1 MCEYYILYKFKL
13 SIAMQRF
20 LRYHKCTCKY
30 KTVQRACY
38 PGYITHTC
46 IYSICLRLS
55 SQVILQI
62 FTSKKDQYW
71 LSKEKNVKRHNFK
84 HIIHVFFNCN
94 FFFLHFSRSLF
105 LPHAWLRQHTR
116 NPSGLFQTPL
126 PSDRKGKYFCSHFSF
141 FLHLHSSIKLFCC
154 TVLKVYS

>member
-13 SIAMQRF
+13 SIAMQGF

-30 KTVQRACY
+30 KNHTMRLLPRIHNTY
-38 PGYITHTC
+38 MYILHMFET
-46 IYSICLRLS
+46 IS
-55 SQVILQI
+55 SQVILHV
-62 FTSKKDQYW
+62 FTSRKKTNTDYQ
-71 LSKEKNVKRHNFK
+71 KKIMGKDTEFK
-84 HIIHVFFNCN
+84 HIIYVFFNCN

-126 PSDRKGKYFCSHFSF
+126 PSNRKGKYFCCLF
-141 FLHLHSSIKLFCC
+141 FLHLQSSRKRFCC
-154 TVLKVYS
+154 TALKVNP